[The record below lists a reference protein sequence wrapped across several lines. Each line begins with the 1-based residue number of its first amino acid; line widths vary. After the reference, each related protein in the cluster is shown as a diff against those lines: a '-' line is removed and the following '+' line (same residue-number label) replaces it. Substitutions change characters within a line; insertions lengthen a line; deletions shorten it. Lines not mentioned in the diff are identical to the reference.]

1 MADAFSSRP
10 ESWESD
16 GPPRPPTFV
25 QIRPP
30 AAPGSARRKVGVVGI
45 GLALVTALGWGVYR
59 VTDERD
65 APVVA
70 QAAPVLTDTPTPQQ
84 EFVGLY
90 DELARREIDTAIS
103 TPAWSRESLMDRVSP
118 FDPSVSDRMPSRTP
132 PAETANATRAASFEV
147 SVRLGKGDTIGS
159 ALQKLGLASD
169 AIANVVSALA
179 PHVRLKRLP
188 TGLGMTVQIRPA
200 GEDGAKPILQALTL
214 YPDGR
219 RAIKVERDGD
229 GDYAVEPRDRSPV
242 R

>member
-1 MADAFSSRP
+1 MADASASRP
-10 ESWESD
+10 DFWDSD
-16 GPPRPPTFV
+16 GQPRPPTFV

-30 AAPGSARRKVGVVGI
+30 AASGSAWRKIAVLVVGL
-45 GLALVTALGWGVYR
+45 GLLAALGWSVYR

-70 QAAPVLTDTPTPQQ
+70 QAAPVPSDIPTPRQI
-84 EFVGLY
+84 FVDVNG
-90 DELARREIDTAIS
+90 DLARRAIDSAIS
-103 TPAWSRESLMDRVSP
+103 TPVWSRETLMDRVSP
-118 FDPSVSDRMPSRTP
+118 FDPSVSDRVPSSPP
-132 PAETANATRAASFEV
+132 PAETAYTTQTGPVEI

-169 AIANVVSALA
+169 TIASVISALA

-188 TGLGMTVQIRPA
+188 TGLGMTARIRSS

-214 YPDGR
+214 HPGGGR
-219 RAIKVERDGD
+219 EIKVKRNGD
-229 GDYAVEPRDRSPV
+229 GDYAVERDRSSA